1 MSDPVLI
8 GFHFLSKSEKM
19 SGFSSSS
26 FFFLN
31 KDLCILERERDLPS
45 IGSLPD
51 SPKSQAYVRVKPG
64 AKSFITVL
72 RGNKVPKRLGCPLLI
87 LGPLAESCIEG
98 GQLGLKAVHI

>member
-26 FFFLN
+26 LN

-64 AKSFITVL
+64 AKSFITVSQ
-72 RGNKVPKRLGCPLLI
+72 G
-87 LGPLAESCIEG
+87 
-98 GQLGLKAVHI
+98 